1 MKRWGPHQTRA
12 QRPGKANPPQTAQLR
27 RAVKR
32 IRLWEAKGQAGSA
45 AMVADKAVVEVESVV
60 EDAAADREGV
70 EKGSFTCRRSWTP
83 ACAGV
88 TIHDLM

>member
-1 MKRWGPHQTRA
+1 
-12 QRPGKANPPQTAQLR
+12 
-27 RAVKR
+27 
-32 IRLWEAKGQAGSA
+32 
-45 AMVADKAVVEVESVV
+45 MVADKAVVEVESVV